1 MASTSK
7 LAAFTKFGKKIVCAG
22 RNYAEHAAELNNP
35 VLTTPLLFMK
45 PPSCYLANGGTIEI
59 PVGSNEVH
67 HEIELGVV
75 IGSTITRASPTEAF
89 AAIGGY
95 ALVLDMTL
103 REKQSE
109 LKKKGHPWEL
119 AKCFDTSLP
128 VSEFIPITSIPDPHQ
143 IDLICKV
150 NGEVRQ
156 HDSTSKM
163 ITRIPE
169 MLSYISKYFTLE
181 EGDLVITGTPKGVGP
196 VKSGDTI
203 SGEIPGITQFSF
215 SVAQRS

>member
-1 MASTSK
+1 MASSSK
-7 LAAFTKFGKKIVCAG
+7 LAAFTKFGRKIVCAG

-45 PPSCYLANGGTIEI
+45 PPSCYLLNGGAIEI
-59 PVGSNEVH
+59 PLDCTEVH

-75 IGSTITRASPTEAF
+75 IGSRITRASPKEAF

-103 REKQSE
+103 RDFQNE

-128 VSEFIPITSIPDPHQ
+128 VSEFIPLESIPDPHA
-143 IDLICKV
+143 IELICKV

-156 HDSTSKM
+156 QDSTSKM

-196 VKSGDTI
+196 VKHGDTI
-203 SGEIPGITQFSF
+203 SAEIPGITSISF
-215 SVAQRS
+215 SVTQRS